1 MRARRGSA
9 RLFVVT
15 VAVAVPMVVASGC
28 GDSGKPADGPV
39 SLIDSTN
46 SSPGPVPVP
55 GYSVPGVVPAHGMAY
70 RTVSG
75 TVVATLAG
83 EVLFTIP
90 GVHVIDRS
98 RDSATMAAV
107 VAFDTDTGNPPQGYE
122 LDIGAVMMRT
132 IGPAMDVSP
141 YAAGWVAEGAPNGCM
156 RDARRAGSP
165 LLLCSPD
172 GMGPTELARLVDGD
186 SAQVIPLSP
195 VQPEGIWVDAVA
207 GPEGLVAAT
216 WSGECESL
224 SAYLIT
230 PDNRTIPLLEGG
242 SSAVQGWTDA
252 GVLVSRFAGCDGDDS
267 EAGLYLVTTAGV
279 ASLIPTPGAIETP
292 VVW

>member
-156 RDARRAGSP
+156 RDARRQGRRFF
-165 LLLCSPD
+165 C
-172 GMGPTELARLVDGD
+172 ARLTGWGQP
-186 SAQVIPLSP
+186 SSP
-195 VQPEGIWVDAVA
+195 VSWMATVRRSFRCRRCNRRESGSMRLP
-207 GPEGLVAAT
+207 GL
-216 WSGECESL
+216 
-224 SAYLIT
+224 
-230 PDNRTIPLLEGG
+230 R
-242 SSAVQGWTDA
+242 
-252 GVLVSRFAGCDGDDS
+252 VLWLRR
-267 EAGLYLVTTAGV
+267 GV
-279 ASLIPTPGAIETP
+279 ANARASAPT
-292 VVW
+292 